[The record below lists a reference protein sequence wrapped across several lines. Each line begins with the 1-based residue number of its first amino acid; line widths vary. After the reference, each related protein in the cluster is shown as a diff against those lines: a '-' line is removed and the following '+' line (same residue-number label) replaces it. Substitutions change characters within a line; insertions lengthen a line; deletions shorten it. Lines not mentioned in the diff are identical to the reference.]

1 MLRVIVEATRT
12 KQLGQLVDGVHRN
25 LGPDLQF
32 RAVLNATRNF
42 GPNCSN
48 TNVRNA
54 NPE

>member
-54 NPE
+54 NLE